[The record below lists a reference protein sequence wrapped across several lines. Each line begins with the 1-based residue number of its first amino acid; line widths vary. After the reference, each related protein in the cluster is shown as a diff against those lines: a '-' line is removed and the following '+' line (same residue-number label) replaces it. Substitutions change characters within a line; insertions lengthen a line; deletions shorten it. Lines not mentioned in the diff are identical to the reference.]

1 MELTAARGPLRLP
14 QGEKAMIKAVIFD
27 MDGILIDTEK
37 YLYRYWKQ
45 AAQEAGFDPTHE
57 QLLRFRSFAKEYAE
71 PYFKEQLGQEFDYT
85 AVRARRM
92 ELIRRHMAEHGVE
105 KKPGVDEFLDWLTE
119 NGYKKAVST
128 ASDAERTKD
137 YLTQAGIYDRFDR
150 IACAPSLP
158 HGKPMPDVY
167 LYACEQIKERPED
180 CLALEDS
187 DNGALSAHRAGCR
200 VVMVKDLAE
209 PLPETAAFLE
219 GTAENLLEVIP
230 ILERMKTE
238 A

>member
-1 MELTAARGPLRLP
+1 
-14 QGEKAMIKAVIFD
+14 MIKAVIFD

-45 AAQEAGFDPTHE
+45 AAQEAGCELTHE

-71 PYFKEQLGQEFDYT
+71 PYFKNLLGQDFDYM

-92 ELIRRHMAEHGVE
+92 ELMREHLAKYGVE

-128 ASDAERTKD
+128 ASDADRTKE
-137 YLTQAGIYDRFDR
+137 YLTQVGICDRFDR

-167 LYACEQIKERPED
+167 LYACEQIGERPED

-187 DNGALSAHRAGCR
+187 DNGALSAHRAGCH

-230 ILERMKTE
+230 ILKNSADDLHGHQPYLRCRDRRGD
-238 A
+238 